1 MTAAIVSNYPYE
13 RICNGNYHE
22 VPRVGRIEEEVELTT
37 DSVDAVAFADHGARG
52 DDEDSFAAVARLHY
66 RSTAAMCLCTFTHSW
81 LLVSVFPYSGF
92 MVIKLVPGTNE
103 ENAGS
108 YAGLLAAAFMAGRT
122 FTSYGWGKIADV
134 YGRRV
139 VLFLSL
145 ILSAFYSLLFGL
157 SRSFWLAFL
166 WRFLLGASN
175 GIAGISKAIV
185 SETARGNDTLETR
198 GMSLSMGMWGWGF
211 LLGPAVS
218 GLLSDPVQ
226 QYPHLPMWENHEG
239 WFYHF
244 MNAYPFFLPNLIS
257 VLLCAIDLVAVELCV
272 PETLPMGDRRN
283 PNLIL
288 SDACNWLKGIL
299 FSCCWLQSDDK
310 DDYSPLRRTNDGE
323 FCVQEEQHEGDADDP
338 LRDLR
343 LAHSESV
350 SLLST
355 SFPTTTSSAEED
367 SNSLVDA
374 SPASTKATMASL
386 WSKRDTRNHLILY
399 WIFSF
404 VAIAIDEAFPLFCI
418 SKEGGL
424 GLSENTIGK
433 LLSATGLIFAVSQ
446 YHVYAWIVDKYG
458 LCRSIEIG
466 AILSAPLAALVPLS
480 LLLNRKEEDAAASSA
495 ADRSADGS
503 LTWSAFLYLSFLLAT
518 CRIFGLVFFSSI
530 TIATNRTVIPS
541 HRGTMNG
548 LSMLGGSCAKGL
560 GPVVAGIL
568 VSFGISS
575 GVMPP
580 EVGAAVVFAIIGLCA
595 ALTAIMT
602 VLLIRGGSCTEDDD
616 GEEKDDT
623 IRWICC
629 EDFGAASQRAN
640 GVGGIAMPSA

>member
-1 MTAAIVSNYPYE
+1 MTATVISTQRYQRLDTNPQESYGIECTDEDRE
-13 RICNGNYHE
+13 RGDATDE
-22 VPRVGRIEEEVELTT
+22 DIEDGD
-37 DSVDAVAFADHGARG
+37 DS
-52 DDEDSFAAVARLHY
+52 DDEDSFAVTAQRHY
-66 RSTAAMCLCTFTHSW
+66 RSTAAICLCTFTHSW

-122 FTSYGWGKIADV
+122 VTSFGWGRIADV

-139 VLFLSL
+139 VLFASL
-145 ILSAFYSLLFGL
+145 ILSAFFSVLFGL
-157 SRSFWLAFL
+157 STSFWLAFL

-185 SETARGNDTLETR
+185 SETARGDDALETR
-198 GMSLSMGMWGWGF
+198 GMSLSMGMWAWGF
-211 LLGPAVS
+211 LLGPAIS
-218 GLLSDPVQ
+218 GFLSDPIR
-226 QYPHLPMWENHEG
+226 QYPHLSIWDHNSG
-239 WFYHF
+239 WSYNF
-244 MNAYPFFLPNLIS
+244 MKAYPFFLPNLIS
-257 VLLCAIDLVAVELCV
+257 VFLCMIDLIAVELWV
-272 PETLPMGDRRN
+272 PETLPTCDRRN
-283 PNLIL
+283 PKLML
-288 SDACNWLKGIL
+288 SDAWNWLNAGITSYSLLRKDNKGDTD
-299 FSCCWLQSDDK
+299 WAWN
-310 DDYSPLRRTNDGE
+310 RTNEEEHGE
-323 FCVQEEQHEGDADDP
+323 QEEGGDDGV

-343 LAHSESV
+343 LSHSESI

-355 SFPTTTSSAEED
+355 SFPTT
-367 SNSLVDA
+367 
-374 SPASTKATMASL
+374 SPAQDNSNQNDESTPSKATMSSL
-386 WSKRDTRNHLILY
+386 WSKKDTRNHLILY

-446 YHVYAWIVDKYG
+446 YHIYAWIVDRYG
-458 LCRSIEIG
+458 LCKSIEIG
-466 AILSAPLAALVPLS
+466 AVFSAPLVALVPLS
-480 LLLNRKEEDAAASSA
+480 LLLNRKEAASSGPT
-495 ADRSADGS
+495 GS
-503 LTWSAFLYLSFLLAT
+503 LTWSAFIYLSLLLAA

-560 GPVVAGIL
+560 GPVFAGLL

-575 GVMPP
+575 GTFAPK
-580 EVGAAVVFAIIGLCA
+580 VGAAVVFAIIGLCA
-595 ALTAIMT
+595 AITAALT
-602 VLLIRGGSCTEDDD
+602 VLWMRSSCTDDV
-616 GEEKDDT
+616 EEEGNSRNCFSELVARD
-623 IRWICC
+623 R
-629 EDFGAASQRAN
+629 
-640 GVGGIAMPSA
+640 